1 MRACGTNTNNSCYF
15 TVIRAPQ
22 RLWLLQ
28 AARVDFLMPRCRYWY
43 KKFLANFIL
52 GKKIVPG
59 YKSYGKWEGFGLL
72 ISQKTWKTW
81 CVLTHTRPEL
91 Y

>member
-1 MRACGTNTNNSCYF
+1 M
-15 TVIRAPQ
+15 
-22 RLWLLQ
+22 LLQ

-43 KKFLANFIL
+43 KKFVANFIL

-72 ISQKTWKTW
+72 RLAYLTENMENMV
-81 CVLTHTRPEL
+81 CTHTHQT
-91 Y
+91 